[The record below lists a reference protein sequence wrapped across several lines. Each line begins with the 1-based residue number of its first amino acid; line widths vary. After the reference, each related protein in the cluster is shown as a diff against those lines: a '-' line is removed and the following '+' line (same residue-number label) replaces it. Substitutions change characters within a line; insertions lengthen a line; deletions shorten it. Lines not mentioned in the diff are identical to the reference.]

1 MPSDSRS
8 LFDLNPDYSISTR
21 ITEQGTVISVGDGI
35 IWVQGL
41 PSAMMDEV
49 IYLEDGSTAL
59 VFLLDPE
66 KLGAI
71 VLEQKASLS
80 SGISV
85 RRSGRRL
92 DITIGDSVLG
102 RVLDPLGRP
111 LDDMPAPADHQRG
124 LLEVTSPTILDRNF
138 VRNPLYTGNRIID
151 SQIPIGKGQRQLII
165 GDNGLGK
172 TSLAV
177 DAILRQQGEDVL
189 CVYVS
194 IGQTRSSVATLIDT
208 LQEQGATAYTTL
220 VVAEANELSGC
231 RYLAPFSGCA
241 IAEYWM
247 QRGKDTL
254 IIYDDL
260 TQHAQAYRELS
271 LLLHRPPGREA
282 YPGDIFY
289 LHSRLLERTTV
300 LSPELGGGSMTA
312 LPIVETKQGEIA
324 SYIPT
329 NLISITDGQIYLDQ
343 KLFAAGMLPA
353 IDVTRSVSRIGGKAQ
368 HPAIKQEAGRIRLD
382 YLQFLELEAFTRF
395 GTRLEPAME
404 AKLKRG
410 RVLRQ
415 IMVQDRLSPV
425 SATGQLT
432 WLIAYNEKLLDDCE
446 LNQLPSILLQL
457 EAAAKQSKLTLD
469 ASRDQWRQQIPTWL
483 QPT

>member
-1 MPSDSRS
+1 MT
-8 LFDLNPDYSISTR
+8 PDKPLLDIPEDYQLGLRVS
-21 ITEQGTVISVGDGI
+21 EEGTVISVGDGI

-49 IYLEDGSTAL
+49 LELEDGSRAL

-71 VLEQKASLS
+71 VLEQKATLS
-80 SGISV
+80 SGISA

-92 DITIGDSVLG
+92 DIHTGDSLLG
-102 RVLDPLGRP
+102 RVLDPLGQP
-111 LDDMPAPADHQRG
+111 LDGQPAPANGERG
-124 LLEVTSPTILDRNF
+124 LLEVPSPPILNRDF
-138 VRNPLYTGNRIID
+138 VSRPLYTGNRIID
-151 SQIPIGKGQRQLII
+151 SQIPIGKGQRQLIV
-165 GDNGLGK
+165 GDSGLGK
-172 TSLAV
+172 TSLAI
-177 DAILRQQGEDVL
+177 DCILRQQSEDVI
-189 CVYVS
+189 CIYVS
-194 IGQTRSSVATLIDT
+194 VGQTRSNVATVIET
-208 LQEQGATAYTTL
+208 LREHDALSYTTL
-220 VVAEANELSGC
+220 VVAEANELCGC
-231 RYLAPFSGCA
+231 RYLAPFAGCA
-241 IAEYWM
+241 IAEHWM
-247 QRGKDTL
+247 QKGRDTL

-289 LHSRLLERTTV
+289 LHSRLLERSTV
-300 LSPELGGGSMTA
+300 LAPQYGGGSMTA
-312 LPIVETKQGEIA
+312 LPVVETKQGEIS

-343 KLFAAGMLPA
+343 KLFAAGILPA

-368 HPAIKQEAGRIRLD
+368 HPAIKKEAGRIRLD

-410 RVLRQ
+410 RVLRE
-415 IMVQDRLSPV
+415 IMIQDRLSPV
-425 SATGQLT
+425 DAGAQLA
-432 WLIAYNEKLLDDCE
+432 WLIAYNEQRLDDWPPKQIGAA
-446 LNQLPSILLQL
+446 LGQL
-457 EAAAKQSKLTLD
+457 QSGADGSDLTLD
-469 ASRDQWRQQIPTWL
+469 SPREQWLKAIDHWL
-483 QPT
+483 HTP

>member
-151 SQIPIGKGQRQLII
+151 SQIRFQHQKYGI
-165 GDNGLGK
+165 
-172 TSLAV
+172 
-177 DAILRQQGEDVL
+177 
-189 CVYVS
+189 
-194 IGQTRSSVATLIDT
+194 SS
-208 LQEQGATAYTTL
+208 Y
-220 VVAEANELSGC
+220 
-231 RYLAPFSGCA
+231 
-241 IAEYWM
+241 
-247 QRGKDTL
+247 
-254 IIYDDL
+254 
-260 TQHAQAYRELS
+260 
-271 LLLHRPPGREA
+271 
-282 YPGDIFY
+282 
-289 LHSRLLERTTV
+289 
-300 LSPELGGGSMTA
+300 
-312 LPIVETKQGEIA
+312 
-324 SYIPT
+324 
-329 NLISITDGQIYLDQ
+329 
-343 KLFAAGMLPA
+343 
-353 IDVTRSVSRIGGKAQ
+353 
-368 HPAIKQEAGRIRLD
+368 
-382 YLQFLELEAFTRF
+382 
-395 GTRLEPAME
+395 
-404 AKLKRG
+404 
-410 RVLRQ
+410 
-415 IMVQDRLSPV
+415 
-425 SATGQLT
+425 
-432 WLIAYNEKLLDDCE
+432 
-446 LNQLPSILLQL
+446 
-457 EAAAKQSKLTLD
+457 
-469 ASRDQWRQQIPTWL
+469 
-483 QPT
+483 